1 MKKQILKQMAAL
13 VLAGAMCLSFAGAV
27 DAKPFSDVGENDWYY
42 YAVAMAH
49 DVGYMNGYPDGT
61 FHPNATITRAE
72 CVAIIDRMADPT
84 IPIGQEIQFEDIP
97 SSAWYNSSAA
107 VCGQVMGGTSIQYLQ
122 SYPLGYIAYFYPER
136 ACTRE
141 DFAYGLSNV
150 LNLPDIGGSGFDDYA
165 QINPQYADAIM
176 KLRYNG
182 IINGDGKGRYGYFHP
197 KDTITRAEVAQIIT
211 NYVQWNLSNH

>member
-1 MKKQILKQMAAL
+1 MKKQILKQLTAL
-13 VLAGAMCLSFAGAV
+13 VMTGTMCLSFAGAV

-107 VCGQVMGGTSIQYLQ
+107 VCGQVMAAHQSNICNPILWAILRISIQNA
-122 SYPLGYIAYFYPER
+122 PAPVKI
-136 ACTRE
+136 
-141 DFAYGLSNV
+141 
-150 LNLPDIGGSGFDDYA
+150 
-165 QINPQYADAIM
+165 
-176 KLRYNG
+176 LRM
-182 IINGDGKGRYGYFHP
+182 D
-197 KDTITRAEVAQIIT
+197 
-211 NYVQWNLSNH
+211 